1 MTPQPGADELPGLLA
16 QIAGEQDAEEADR
29 EAHGSERARR
39 RGRAAYARLLAR
51 LAPALAVSARGA
63 GAAAVASG
71 RWLADVIMEAAPHIP
86 IRDLDTLRA
95 HHGGRTGEELADSL
109 VRTATVATS
118 SVGVAGGALSAVKW
132 MAPVSLLTI
141 PLQLTV
147 EVVAVAA
154 IEIKLVGELHE
165 VYGLPVRG
173 TLSQRGSAYA
183 LAWANRRGINPLDPH
198 SLSAAMGAVT
208 RQRVQRR
215 LIGRAGRGL
224 GTAAPLMAGAV
235 FGAYS
240 NQRQTGLLADSLRA
254 DLRRKRALT
263 GGLTGRVVARALE
276 SGTAGRRPRLS
287 RALRRSGPKS

>member
-1 MTPQPGADELPGLLA
+1 MSRPSGEELPGLLA

-29 EAHGSERARR
+29 EAHGAQGARR

-51 LAPALAVSARGA
+51 LGPALVVSARGA
-63 GAAAVASG
+63 GAVAVASG
-71 RWLADVIMEAAPHIP
+71 RWLSDVIMDAAPHIP
-86 IRDLDTLRA
+86 IRDLETLQA
-95 HHGGRTGEELADSL
+95 HHGGRSGEELADAL
-109 VRTATVATS
+109 VRTAVVATS

-132 MAPVSLLTI
+132 TVPVSLVTI
-141 PLQLTV
+141 PVQLTV

-183 LAWANRRGINPLDPH
+183 VAWANRRGINPLDPQ
-198 SLSAAMGAVT
+198 SLSNAMGAVA

-215 LIGRAGRGL
+215 LVGRAGRGL
-224 GTAAPLMAGAV
+224 GTAAPFMAGAV

-240 NQRQTGLLADSLRA
+240 NQRQTHLLAETLRA

-263 GGLTGRVVARALE
+263 GGLTGRVVGRALE
-276 SGTAGRRPRLS
+276 SGADGR
-287 RALRRSGPKS
+287 LRRLTRRRSQPTS

>member
-1 MTPQPGADELPGLLA
+1 MTQPRADELPGLLA

-29 EAHGSERARR
+29 EAHGSEPARR

-51 LAPALAVSARGA
+51 LGPALAVSARGA

-71 RWLADVIMEAAPHIP
+71 RWLADVVMDAAPHIP
-86 IRDLDTLRA
+86 IRDLETLTA
-95 HHGGRTGEELADSL
+95 HHGGRTGEELADAL
-109 VRTATVATS
+109 VRNATVATS

-132 MAPVSLLTI
+132 AVPISLLTVPI
-141 PLQLTV
+141 QLTV

-165 VYGLPVRG
+165 VYGMPVRG
-173 TLSQRGSAYA
+173 PLSQRGSAYA
-183 LAWANRRGINPLDPH
+183 LAWANRRGINPLDPQ
-198 SLSAAMGAVT
+198 SLSAAMGAIT

-240 NQRQTGLLADSLRA
+240 NQRQTGLLAESLRA

-263 GGLTGRVVARALE
+263 GGLTGRVVARALDTGAE
-276 SGTAGRRPRLS
+276 GRRSRLP
-287 RALRRSGPKS
+287 RALHRSGPKS